1 MKRLLYIT
9 ALIIIAACTAQKETV
24 KQEDAP
30 KPLWVNGKPIET
42 GYYSGIGM
50 AYKSAGSD
58 FTTIA
63 KNNALNDLASEI
75 SVDVKSTSL
84 FYQIE
89 QDDNLRQE
97 FQANTRLKSKENL
110 EGYELVGTWENENQY
125 WIYYRLS
132 QYEYEQ
138 IKKAREQK
146 AIALSTQFFAKAED
160 FKASGKYAE
169 ALMFG
174 VKAFAALKDYL
185 AEPLQTEWHGKRVFL
200 LVELYSFMQQTLS
213 DIQLRPIYDQLQIK
227 RGASIPAEQLSFLAT
242 GKMGEA
248 LAGIPIYLYYSGQRI
263 TNNQVYT
270 NNSGAVSYSLN
281 RLNSSNAKEYL
292 QANVNMVALVSEAT
306 EDSFVRKLLAKLSG
320 AEARIEIEIVKPLIF
335 IESVENNMG
344 VVMNTEPLSNAYKQA
359 FIDQGF
365 AISRN
370 KETADYV
377 LKIDAQTRT
386 STDQGRFRTAALDA
400 HIELLRTTGELLYDK
415 QIQGFMGMQ
424 LDHVKAGEDAY
435 KKLAAEINKRYFREM
450 RRQVFE

>member
-1 MKRLLYIT
+1 
-9 ALIIIAACTAQKETV
+9 
-24 KQEDAP
+24 
-30 KPLWVNGKPIET
+30 
-42 GYYSGIGM
+42 
-50 AYKSAGSD
+50 
-58 FTTIA
+58 
-63 KNNALNDLASEI
+63 
-75 SVDVKSTSL
+75 
-84 FYQIE
+84 
-89 QDDNLRQE
+89 
-97 FQANTRLKSKENL
+97 
-110 EGYELVGTWENENQY
+110 
-125 WIYYRLS
+125 
-132 QYEYEQ
+132 
-138 IKKAREQK
+138 
-146 AIALSTQFFAKAED
+146 
-160 FKASGKYAE
+160 
-169 ALMFG
+169 
-174 VKAFAALKDYL
+174 
-185 AEPLQTEWHGKRVFL
+185 
-200 LVELYSFMQQTLS
+200 
-213 DIQLRPIYDQLQIK
+213 
-227 RGASIPAEQLSFLAT
+227 
-242 GKMGEA
+242 MGEA

-335 IESVENNMG
+335 IESIENNMG
-344 VVMNTEPLSNAYKQA
+344 VAMNTEPLSNAYKQA

-377 LKIDAQTRT
+377 LKIDAQTRA

-435 KKLAAEINKRYFREM
+435 KKLAAEINRRYFREM